1 MEIKYKKILAPLDG
15 SQNSFAALAHAVA
28 LAKTTEAELHILYVM
43 ALLQQLPLA
52 SQISGCKIPL
62 YTVDKPEAFAKT
74 IIDAAVASVP
84 ETVNIKTHVET
95 GAPTIVIKEFAEQ
108 HKVDMIVIGSRGLG
122 AISDLILGSVSGYV
136 VHQAKC
142 PVLVVK

>member
-1 MEIKYKKILAPLDG
+1 MEIKYKKILVPLDG

-28 LAKTTEAELHILYVM
+28 LAKTTEAELHILYAR
-43 ALLQQLPLA
+43 ALSQQLPLA

-122 AISDLILGSVSGYV
+122 AISGLILGSVSGYV

>member
-1 MEIKYKKILAPLDG
+1 MEIKYKKILVPLDG

-43 ALLQQLPLA
+43 ALSQQLPLA

-95 GAPTIVIKEFAEQ
+95 GFLIFKIV
-108 HKVDMIVIGSRGLG
+108 
-122 AISDLILGSVSGYV
+122 AI
-136 VHQAKC
+136 
-142 PVLVVK
+142 